1 MPVFEAPRTNVN
13 VATIV
18 GSANTSVIQAQ
29 NLVIKQVPHTLDEN
43 TPVAQTHGLPAPVL
57 GIDEQLVNNAQDT
70 AIVMQNFWPT
80 EKGLEIRRGYRR
92 VGSLGTESPPLRLIP
107 YEGKKELLA
116 QYEGE
121 EIKRLGVG
129 LEGSEAIVADLG
141 FSATGA
147 PASYAEVQTEFGSF
161 LIMVNGVDPML
172 VYDGDVLVRVNDL
185 EVRGLS
191 SIDRVP
197 STNFSHVWTY
207 GRRVFF
213 IQKDTNSA
221 WYLDIGSIPTAS
233 GRATELPLGAVFN
246 HGGQLLSGFTWS
258 VDVGDTLTDRCVFVT
273 TNGEYAVYNGDP
285 DIDFAIDGVY
295 RAGILK
301 SRNSFFKLGG
311 DTHLL
316 MSNGVKSF
324 SEIVRGGSDG
334 NEPNSLDKGIAGIL
348 RRTLLDADEGDQFEA
363 EYLRSADMVL
373 FGNVTRLRL
382 GPEDVVEGNEE
393 QLFVRNSRIGAWAT
407 IKGWPVSAMAVLG
420 ESLYFSDKKGF
431 LYKAWEGAI
440 DGVNPYTAYL
450 RYSFGAISGLIPKK
464 VVSLMNG
471 VWDTVGE
478 ICPEYGLVDYQGK
491 PAIDDPGTC
500 FSARRCSWDECKW
513 PPDGDPLWVW
523 GLRYSRRAQHIT
535 ERWKVVGERS
545 NVFSA
550 DVKVT
555 VQDTVHPESTF
566 FGLNLVYTSEGRR
579 CDQWRIFSVCRG
591 RVQGG
596 WPRC

>member
-18 GSANTSVIQAQ
+18 GSANASVIQAQ

-43 TPVAQTHGLPAPVL
+43 PPVAKTHGLPAPVL
-57 GIDEQLVNNAQDT
+57 GLDEQIVNNAQDT

-80 EKGLEIRRGYRR
+80 EKGLEIRRGYKR

-129 LEGSEAIVADLG
+129 LEGSELPVAKLG

-147 PASYAEVQTEFGSF
+147 PVSYAEVRTEFGSF

-172 VYDGDVLVRVNDL
+172 VYDGDTLVRIDDL

-273 TNGEYAVYNGDP
+273 ANGEYAVYNGDP

-324 SEIVRGGSDG
+324 SEIVRGGSGG
-334 NEPNSLDKGIAGIL
+334 NEPNSLDKGVAGIL
-348 RRTLLDADEGDQFEA
+348 KETLLYANKDDQFEA

-373 FGNVTRLRL
+373 FGNVTKLR
-382 GPEDVVEGNEE
+382 DVNNKEE

-407 IKGWPVSAMAVLG
+407 IKGWPIGAMAVLG
-420 ESLYFSDKKGF
+420 ESLYFSDIEGF

-440 DGVNPYTAYL
+440 DHKDSYTAYL
-450 RYSFGAISGLIPKK
+450 RYSFGAIGGLVPKK
-464 VVSLMNG
+464 VVSLMSG
-471 VWDTVGE
+471 VWDTIGD
-478 ICPEYGLVDYQGK
+478 ICPEYGLVDYRGK
-491 PAIDDPGTC
+491 LAIDDPGTC
-500 FSARRCSWDECKW
+500 VSASVSGCSWGECKW
-513 PPDGDPLWVW
+513 PPGDPPWIW
-523 GLRYSRRAQHIT
+523 GLIRSRRARHVA

-545 NVFSA
+545 GVFSA

-555 VQDTVHPESTF
+555 VQDTAHPESTF
-566 FGLNLVYTSEGRR
+566 FGLNLVYTSEV
-579 CDQWRIFSVCRG
+579 S
-591 RVQGG
+591 
-596 WPRC
+596 PL